1 MMLRLWVLCWLLL
14 STIDASAHKAS
25 TSYLQLALDG
35 AQLSGRWD
43 IALRDLDV
51 AIGLDTN
58 GDGSLTWGEVRQQQD
73 RIEQYALGRLLLQAD
88 REPCTLA
95 LTRLQLADHSDGT
108 YASLALDGRC
118 PHAPFD
124 LAIDYQLLFDIDA
137 WHRGLLAL
145 TFSGHRAGLLGPDE
159 RTQHFTAT
167 GASTGAVFGRY
178 FRSGMWHVRTGWDH
192 ILFLAALFLP
202 AVLRRQGDRWIVAT
216 NMRETLTESAIM
228 VTAFT
233 LAHALTLSLAAGGW
247 FALPARW
254 IESAVAASVLFAGLN
269 NLVPMV
275 HKRLALLAAGFGLI
289 HGAAMAGALIELGL
303 PAGARTAALLA
314 FNLGVEA
321 AQLVVLLAVV
331 PASFTFRHIR
341 AYRWLVLIPGSLLIT
356 LIGLLWLVQRAGN
369 IDLGMPFM

>member
-1 MMLRLWVLCWLLL
+1 MMFRHWVLCWLLL
-14 STIDASAHKAS
+14 WAIDASAHKAS
-25 TSYLQLALDG
+25 TSYLQLGLDG

-43 IALRDLDV
+43 IALRDLEV
-51 AIGLDTN
+51 AIGLDTD

-73 RIEQYALGRLLLQAD
+73 RIGQYALGRLRLQAD
-88 REPCTLA
+88 RETCTLA
-95 LTRLQLADHSDGT
+95 LVQLQLADHSDGT
-108 YASLALDGRC
+108 YASLALNGRC
-118 PHAPFD
+118 PHAPYE

-137 WHRGLLAL
+137 LHRGLLAL
-145 TFSGHRAGLLGPDE
+145 TFSGNRVGLFAPEE

-167 GASTGAVFGRY
+167 GASATEVFGRY

-202 AVLRRQGDRWIVAT
+202 AVLRRQGDRWIAAT
-216 NMRETLTESAIM
+216 DMRETLTDSAIM

-254 IESAVAASVLFAGLN
+254 IESGVAASVLFAGLN

-275 HKRLALLAAGFGLI
+275 HRRLTWLAAGFGLI

-321 AQLVVLLAVV
+321 AQLVVLLTVV
-331 PASFTFRHIR
+331 PASFAFRHTR

-356 LIGLLWLVQRAGN
+356 LIGLWWLVQRAGN
-369 IDLGMPFM
+369 IDLGMPSL